1 MKPIRTMH
9 FQVVSFFMLWEAIY
23 NKNDGNSYKY
33 IPFTGAMFVI
43 VFGIAIAVIGGL
55 LYGRKEYVKKLS
67 ERKEID
73 FGDEEELNFKEN
85 LRAPQDLNLEM
96 DGEILQEAVK
106 AQTPE
111 PSPMAQETNEKE
123 IGGDII

>member
-9 FQVVSFFMLWEAIY
+9 FQVVSFFMLWEIIY
-23 NKNDGNSYKY
+23 NKNGENSYKY
-33 IPFTGAMFVI
+33 FPFTGAMFVI

-73 FGDEEELNFKEN
+73 FGDEEELDFKEN
-85 LRAPQDLNLEM
+85 LRAPQNLNLEM

-123 IGGDII
+123 ISGDII